1 MILKVLIIGGS
12 NFLGYHIAEA
22 ALTRGHELSLF
33 NRGQSNPGA
42 FPQAETLV
50 GDRDGDL
57 APLRGRQWDVV
68 IDTCGYVPRI
78 VRKTA
83 ELFQDTGAYYHFVST
98 ISVYPES
105 EYSRPVLDEDSP
117 TIILDD
123 PQTEAVTGETY
134 GGLKA
139 LCEGVVQALYGER
152 CSITRPGLIVGP
164 RDFTDR
170 FTYWPRR
177 VAQGGVVLAPGESTA
192 PVQVIDARDLAAFIL
207 DLAEARQPGLYNAV
221 GPGQGTTWGQM
232 LETCR
237 AATGNQAEF
246 LWMDEAFLLEN
257 EVVPFADLPLWVPAS
272 LGGVHR
278 IRNERALAV
287 GLQHRPLTETIRDL
301 LAWDAGRAGEN
312 THPRANQ
319 ALSPERESELIRLW
333 ESQAGS

>member
-1 MILKVLIIGGS
+1 
-12 NFLGYHIAEA
+12 
-22 ALTRGHELSLF
+22 
-33 NRGQSNPGA
+33 
-42 FPQAETLV
+42 
-50 GDRDGDL
+50 
-57 APLRGRQWDVV
+57 
-68 IDTCGYVPRI
+68 
-78 VRKTA
+78 
-83 ELFQDTGAYYHFVST
+83 
-98 ISVYPES
+98 
-105 EYSRPVLDEDSP
+105 
-117 TIILDD
+117 
-123 PQTEAVTGETY
+123 
-134 GGLKA
+134 
-139 LCEGVVQALYGER
+139 
-152 CSITRPGLIVGP
+152 
-164 RDFTDR
+164 
-170 FTYWPRR
+170 
-177 VAQGGVVLAPGESTA
+177 
-192 PVQVIDARDLAAFIL
+192 VQVIDARDLAAFIL